1 MKTTLT
7 HLPEPKQAELKKIV
21 ATLIPQFKDIEMI
34 ILYGSYARGT
44 AVEEKYVENGNTY
57 EYKSDYDLLIIT
69 NKNSQA
75 NADNFMQSVT
85 GKLEELKL
93 ETPVHPIFHGID
105 FVNEALREGNYF
117 FDDIKKEGVLL
128 FNTSRYELDKRRD
141 MSPKEQAQKVQGD
154 FDQWF
159 TSANHFLRIAKSE
172 MELGNNNIAAFQL
185 HQATERFYGAL
196 QLVFTG
202 YKPKTHDIEILGWL
216 AKAINIEFGKV
227 FPKATLDERVRFS
240 QLRRAYVDA
249 RYKAD
254 YKISKE
260 DLQYL
265 SGRVELLRDMTEK
278 YCKEKI
284 ESFTK

>member
-1 MKTTLT
+1 MKTDLI
-7 HLPEPKQAELKKIV
+7 HLPPHKQAELRRIV
-21 ATLIPQFKDIEMI
+21 GALIPQFKDIEMV

-44 AVEEKYVENGNTY
+44 WVEDKYVENGTTY
-57 EYKSDYDLLIIT
+57 EYKSDYDLLVIVS
-69 NKNSQA
+69 KNSQA
-75 NADNFMQSVT
+75 NADTFVQSVT
-85 GKLEELKL
+85 GKLDELKL

-117 FDDIKKEGVLL
+117 FDDIKREGILL
-128 FNTSRYELDKRRD
+128 FNTSRYQLDNKRA
-141 MSPKEQAQKVQGD
+141 MSPAELSQRAQED
-154 FDQWF
+154 FNQWF
-159 TSANHFLRIAKSE
+159 TSANEFFQYYRDGFARENYKS
-172 MELGNNNIAAFQL
+172 AAFQL

-202 YKPKTHDIEILGWL
+202 YKPKTHDIELLGWL
-216 AKAINIEFGKV
+216 AKAINMEFGKV
-227 FPKATLDERVRFS
+227 FPRASHHERVRFS

-260 DLQYL
+260 DLEYL
-265 SGRVELLRDMTEK
+265 STRVALLRDMTEK

-284 ESFTK
+284 ASLAS